1 MQNRHR
7 TTLEQWRAL
16 QAVVDNGGYQQ
27 AAEALHR
34 SASSLNHAIAK
45 LQQQLGVPLLQLQGR
60 KAVLTPAG
68 EVLLRRSRQLTDD
81 AHQLENL
88 ADNLGIGWEPELKLA
103 VEPLLPRP
111 ALYTALHRFYPQSRG
126 SRLQVRETVITGT
139 HEAILEGSVDI
150 AICGPLPKG
159 VLGEP
164 IGVADILPVVHP
176 EHPLATRDEPLTAE
190 ALSRELQLVI
200 RDSGRNPVENQGWL
214 RAEQRWTL
222 ESFEAAIELLLT
234 GIGFCWLP
242 RHRVDPMIR
251 RGSLK
256 VLSIREGN
264 LRQIPLHLVV
274 PRPDQLGPCGQ
285 VLLRELQ
292 QIRLPTRTP

>member
-1 MQNRHR
+1 MPNRHR

-16 QAVVDNGGYQQ
+16 QAVVDHGGYQQ
-27 AAEALHR
+27 AADALHR

-60 KAVLTPAG
+60 KAVLTAAG

-81 AHQLENL
+81 AHLLESL
-88 ADNLGIGWEPELKLA
+88 ADNLGIGWEPEVRLA

-111 ALYTALHRFYPQSRG
+111 MLYRALQQFYPQSRG
-126 SRLQVRETVITGT
+126 SRLQVRETIITGT
-139 HEAILEGSVDI
+139 HEAISEGSVDL

-164 IGVADILPVVHP
+164 IGAVDILPVVHP
-176 EHPLATRDEPLTAE
+176 QHPLAQASAPLTAD

-200 RDSGRNPVENQGWL
+200 RDSGRKPMENQGWL

-222 ESFEAAIELLLT
+222 ESFEAAIELLQT

-242 RHRVDPMIR
+242 RHRVEPLIR
-251 RGSLK
+251 RGALV
-256 VLSIREGN
+256 VLAIREGN
-264 LRQIPLHLVV
+264 LRRIPLHLVV
-274 PRPDQLGPCGQ
+274 PRPDRLGPCGQ
-285 VLLRELQ
+285 LLWQELQ
-292 QIRLPTRTP
+292 QIRLD